1 MGQRVFY
8 QQMLSDSLH
17 GADGRVSDEIDVVTL
32 KDYMQVSCDI
42 SPHLLVQ
49 FPVSSILVYS
59 MNYHP
64 ILVDERTIG
73 DD

>member
-32 KDYMQVSCDI
+32 KDYMQVSFKLFLDFF
-42 SPHLLVQ
+42 SFDVLSVLV
-49 FPVSSILVYS
+49 F
-59 MNYHP
+59 
-64 ILVDERTIG
+64 EFIG
-73 DD
+73 

>member
-8 QQMLSDSLH
+8 EQMLSDSLH

-32 KDYMQVSCDI
+32 KDYMQVSRDI
-42 SPHLLVQ
+42 SPDFLVHLLA
-49 FPVSSILVYS
+49 SSILVYS

-64 ILVDERTIG
+64 ILVDERIIG
-73 DD
+73 VD

>member
-32 KDYMQVSCDI
+32 KDYMQVS
-42 SPHLLVQ
+42 
-49 FPVSSILVYS
+49 
-59 MNYHP
+59 
-64 ILVDERTIG
+64 
-73 DD
+73 

>member
-8 QQMLSDSLH
+8 QQMLADSLH

-32 KDYMQVSCDI
+32 KDYMQVSFDFL
-42 SPHLLVQ
+42 HVF
-49 FPVSSILVYS
+49 FPSIFSFSIRVYW
-59 MNYHP
+59 MNYHR
-64 ILVDERTIG
+64 ISVDEQIIG